1 MKIVVL
7 DDYQRVARS
16 YGPFESLPDVKVE
29 VLHEH
34 ITDPDELAAALRGA
48 EIVVAMRERT
58 PFRGETFDR
67 LPDLRLLVTTG
78 MANAAI
84 DLVAA
89 ASHGV
94 TVCGTTMY
102 GGSTKSSNTA
112 ELTWALILAV
122 RRHVAAEDRAL
133 REGRWQT
140 TVGTD
145 LAGSTLGILGLGR
158 LGTQVARIGQAFD
171 MHVIAWSE
179 NLTPER
185 AAEAG
190 ATWASKD
197 ELLAASD
204 VLTVHLKLSERTTG
218 LVGAA
223 ELAAMK
229 PSAVLI
235 NTSRGPIVDETA
247 LVGALIAGTIAGAG
261 LDVYDVEP
269 LPLGNPL
276 RGAPNTV
283 LLPHVGYVTEGG
295 YRTMYRQVVE
305 DIEAWRTGAPVR
317 VLTSRDAGRAP
328 RSGS

>member
-16 YGPFESLPDVKVE
+16 YGPFESLPDAEVE

-34 ITDPDELAAALRGA
+34 IADLDELAAALRGA
-48 EIVVAMRERT
+48 QIVVAMRERT
-58 PFRGETFDR
+58 PFRAEAFER

-84 DLVAA
+84 DLSAA
-89 ASHGV
+89 AAHGV

-122 RRHVAAEDRAL
+122 RRHVVAEDRAL

-140 TVGTD
+140 RVGTD

-171 MHVIAWSE
+171 MRVIAWSE
-179 NLTPER
+179 HLTPER

-190 ATWASKD
+190 ATWVPKD
-197 ELLAASD
+197 DLLAASD
-204 VLTVHLKLSERTTG
+204 VLTIHLKLSERTTG

-235 NTSRGPIVDETA
+235 NTSRGPIVDQTA
-247 LVGALIAGTIAGAG
+247 LAGALTAGAIAGAG

-295 YRTMYRQVVE
+295 YRTMYQQVVE
-305 DIEAWRTGAPVR
+305 DIEAWRGGGPVR
-317 VLTSRDAGRAP
+317 VLTAG
-328 RSGS
+328 